1 MGGGAATAGVTSMK
15 IHPSIPLR
23 LILPLDAPA
32 AALPP
37 AQTPVV
43 RLSGTTMG
51 TYWSVAAIAP
61 KGPEPLSLRRGIVA
75 ILDRVVAVMSHWE
88 PASDLCRYNRAPQGW
103 VSVDPM
109 LSDVLSAALTV
120 AADSGGAC
128 DPAIGGLVDAW
139 GFGPPGP
146 VTGPP
151 EEGYIQTLLS
161 GPRWTDLRVQPG
173 RIWQPG
179 GLRLDL
185 SAIAKGYA
193 VDLVARFLDEQGVMS
208 HLVDIGGELR
218 GWGIK
223 HDATPW
229 WVDLEQAAGRDGRP
243 GGRANRIAL
252 HGLSVATSGDSRRF
266 MVGQDG
272 RRLSHTLDPRTGWP
286 VPDDLAA
293 VTVLHTDCMMADMLA
308 TALTVM
314 GADAGPTWAA
324 ERGIMALFVRRRG
337 NGITETVTP
346 ALAALVEDA

>member
-1 MGGGAATAGVTSMK
+1 MLLSRPVT
-15 IHPSIPLR
+15 LR
-23 LILPLDAPA
+23 LILPVDAPA

-37 AQTPVV
+37 AQVPVV

-61 KGPEPLSLRRGIVA
+61 KGPEPLALRRGIVA
-75 ILDRVVAVMSHWE
+75 VLDRVVAVMSHWE
-88 PASDLCRYNRAPQGW
+88 PASDLCRYNRAPPGW
-103 VSVDPM
+103 VNVDPM
-109 LSDVLSAALTV
+109 LCDVLKAALAL

-128 DPAIGGLVDAW
+128 DPAMGALIDAW

-146 VTGPP
+146 VSNPP
-151 EEGYIQTLLS
+151 GEARIQALLS
-161 GPRWTDLRVQPG
+161 GPRWSDIRVEPG
-173 RIWQPG
+173 RVWQPG

-229 WVDLEQAAGRDGRP
+229 WVDLEPVAGRDGRS
-243 GGRANRIAL
+243 RTSRIAL

-266 MVGQDG
+266 FAGPDG
-272 RRLSHTLDPRTGWP
+272 RRLSHTLDPRTGRP
-286 VPDDLAA
+286 VPDDRAS
-293 VTVLHTDCMMADMLA
+293 VTVLHADCMMADMLA

-314 GADAGPTWAA
+314 GADTGTAWAA
-324 ERGIMALFVRRRG
+324 TRGIMALFVQRQG
-337 NGITETVTP
+337 GGLIETLTP
-346 ALAALVEDA
+346 ALAVLAEDM